1 VQLVDQRRSMRSLM
15 KRGTEPGTLQV
26 IRRDDVF
33 ELPTVDHGKK
43 DKDGD
48 NELVE

>member
-1 VQLVDQRRSMRSLM
+1 M

-33 ELPTVDHGKK
+33 ELPTVDRSKK
-43 DKDGD
+43 DEDGD
-48 NELVE
+48 DELVE